1 MRKTLKQFAS
11 LFLVLA
17 LVLAMVPAMGEPVEA
32 SGGYT
37 LEFSPAAGTYSSAQ
51 SVTISGN
58 RGEGTIYYTL
68 DDTEPT
74 MASAK
79 YTGPISVTEST
90 TIKAILYYSYNGEE
104 PYVLSD
110 PRVATAAYV
119 INAPAGGTLTIGNDG
134 YPYGSDM
141 SASSVTLK
149 IKIESGT
156 PTSYQWQKS
165 EASATEPSAFTDIS
179 GATSASYT
187 FAPVDGAWY
196 RCVVNSDSVSKAV
209 QLITPN
215 TSGDT
220 YDRKWTCPRTDNPWY
235 VSNGKMAYTVNGTV
249 FDVTGYFNVSS
260 GDFAGKYMLQ
270 TAYGVS
276 HLAGWQMT
284 SSVSTDGGGNTSMD
298 QGGYDPASLDKV
310 LFAFSDDDDFALT
323 ITADLESN
331 QRSFSFGCD
340 TQLGNGETSGD
351 YCDAAALI
359 AKQNSDNSLK
369 YIAMIGAASESAATA
384 ADPAFVIT
392 PITAAPTFWIGYYE
406 DREDFKFNT
415 GSVQGYTM
423 GSVSAANYSGTTGV
437 VKCEGLD
444 SGMTMSWLNVP
455 AGGEVKFQFSVGSV
469 ANTGATGGS
478 IPTSSSHRS
487 TDTGTVTIPVSGDSG
502 SVPVTASVNNGT
514 ATVQKPSDDQ
524 LDKILGEGV
533 KTGEVNIDVSGLGK
547 NITTAN
553 IPTETVKA
561 VEEAVNDKNNDATAM
576 TVILSDGQITL
587 DGKALTAIVDQ
598 ATGDDIRLNLDDVKI
613 TTLNTAQ
620 REAVNDLE
628 VEVVLDAYITS
639 NGQRISDFRGGKAT
653 VSVPYTLKDGQQAKG
668 LVVWYVANDG
678 TRTNMNAYY
687 DGKNIV
693 FVVPHFSNY
702 VVAYDESL
710 LQEKVSDCPKDSTC
724 PISAFTDAKANAWY
738 HDGVHWALDNNV
750 MKGFNK
756 TQFGPNDDTTR
767 AQVATMI
774 WRLAG
779 SPAAKKAAT
788 FTDVASGLWYTDSI
802 AWAAENGVVT
812 GYTNR
817 AGNLVFDPNGAVTRE
832 QLAAMI
838 YRYAKLNGLGYKNI
852 QTFQLGYPDA
862 STVADWGFEP
872 MAWLSEKGVINGI
885 GGNLDPQ
892 AKASRAQVAT
902 MLMRFWSLEK

>member
-11 LFLVLA
+11 LFMVLA

-74 MASAK
+74 MASAV

-104 PYVLSD
+104 PYVLSN

-119 INAPAGGTLTIGNDG
+119 INAPAPGNEVIGNNG
-134 YPYGSDM
+134 YPWGSNM
-141 SASSVTLK
+141 SDSSVTLNV
-149 IKIESGT
+149 IPADGVAS
-156 PTSYQWQKS
+156 PTYQWQKS
-165 EASATEPSAFTDIS
+165 AASATEPSTFTNIE
-179 GATSASYT
+179 GATTSTCAIDS
-187 FAPVDGAWY
+187 PVDGAWY
-196 RCVVNSDSVSKAV
+196 RCVVNSDSASKAV
-209 QLITPN
+209 QLIKPSR
-215 TSGDT
+215 TSDK
-220 YDRKWTCPRTDNPWY
+220 YSRSWTAPYTVNDAVRWY
-235 VSNGKMAYTVNGTV
+235 VSNGKMAYTANADSGI
-249 FDVTGYFNVSS
+249 FDVVGYYELNSS
-260 GDFAGKYMLQ
+260 KYMLQ
-270 TAYGVS
+270 TVYSG
-276 HLAGWQMT
+276 AGWFMT
-284 SSVSTDGGGNTSMD
+284 SDTAAPSNR
-298 QGGYDPASLDKV
+298 ASLDA
-310 LFAFSDDDDFALT
+310 LRFAFSDEDDFALLV
-323 ITADLESN
+323 TADLAAG
-331 QRSFSFGCD
+331 QQSFSFGCD
-340 TQLGNGETSGD
+340 TQLGNYTTSGD
-351 YCDAAALI
+351 YCDAAALV
-359 AKQNSDNSLK
+359 ANLK
-369 YIAMIGAASESAATA
+369 SNRYLNYIAMIGAASEATA
-384 ADPAFVIT
+384 TRTNPAFVIQ
-392 PITAAPTFWIGYYE
+392 PITEGPTFWIGE
-406 DREDFKFNT
+406 FHVREDFKFNT
-415 GSVQGYTM
+415 GSVQDGSGTYTT

-444 SGMTMSWLNVP
+444 SGMTMSWLGVP
-455 AGGEVKFQFSVGSV
+455 SGGEVQFRFSVGSV
-469 ANTGATGGS
+469 AATGATGS
-478 IPTSSSHRS
+478 STPTSSSHRS

-553 IPTETVKA
+553 IPTDTVKA
-561 VEEAVNDKNNDATAM
+561 IEEAVNDKNNDATAM

-587 DGKALTAIVDQ
+587 DGKALTAITDQ

-620 REAVNDLE
+620 REAVNDLA

-702 VVAYDESL
+702 VVAYDETL
-710 LQEKVSDCPKDSTC
+710 AQENVSDCPKDETC
-724 PISAFTDAKANAWY
+724 PISAFTDAKADVWY

>member
-1 MRKTLKQFAS
+1 
-11 LFLVLA
+11 
-17 LVLAMVPAMGEPVEA
+17 
-32 SGGYT
+32 
-37 LEFSPAAGTYSSAQ
+37 
-51 SVTISGN
+51 
-58 RGEGTIYYTL
+58 
-68 DDTEPT
+68 
-74 MASAK
+74 
-79 YTGPISVTEST
+79 
-90 TIKAILYYSYNGEE
+90 
-104 PYVLSD
+104 
-110 PRVATAAYV
+110 
-119 INAPAGGTLTIGNDG
+119 
-134 YPYGSDM
+134 
-141 SASSVTLK
+141 
-149 IKIESGT
+149 
-156 PTSYQWQKS
+156 
-165 EASATEPSAFTDIS
+165 
-179 GATSASYT
+179 
-187 FAPVDGAWY
+187 
-196 RCVVNSDSVSKAV
+196 
-209 QLITPN
+209 
-215 TSGDT
+215 
-220 YDRKWTCPRTDNPWY
+220 
-235 VSNGKMAYTVNGTV
+235 
-249 FDVTGYFNVSS
+249 
-260 GDFAGKYMLQ
+260 
-270 TAYGVS
+270 
-276 HLAGWQMT
+276 
-284 SSVSTDGGGNTSMD
+284 
-298 QGGYDPASLDKV
+298 
-310 LFAFSDDDDFALT
+310 
-323 ITADLESN
+323 
-331 QRSFSFGCD
+331 
-340 TQLGNGETSGD
+340 
-351 YCDAAALI
+351 
-359 AKQNSDNSLK
+359 
-369 YIAMIGAASESAATA
+369 
-384 ADPAFVIT
+384 
-392 PITAAPTFWIGYYE
+392 
-406 DREDFKFNT
+406 
-415 GSVQGYTM
+415 
-423 GSVSAANYSGTTGV
+423 
-437 VKCEGLD
+437 
-444 SGMTMSWLNVP
+444 
-455 AGGEVKFQFSVGSV
+455 
-469 ANTGATGGS
+469 
-478 IPTSSSHRS
+478 
-487 TDTGTVTIPVSGDSG
+487 
-502 SVPVTASVNNGT
+502 
-514 ATVQKPSDDQ
+514 
-524 LDKILGEGV
+524 
-533 KTGEVNIDVSGLGK
+533 
-547 NITTAN
+547 
-553 IPTETVKA
+553 
-561 VEEAVNDKNNDATAM
+561 M

-702 VVAYDESL
+702 VVAYDETL
-710 LQEKVSDCPKDSTC
+710 AQENVSDCPKDETC
-724 PISAFTDAKANAWY
+724 PISAFTDAKADVWY

-779 SPAAKKAAT
+779 SPAAKKAAA

-817 AGNLVFDPNGAVTRE
+817 AGNLVFDPNGSVTRE